1 VDSVSIKLAASNPS
15 PSVPV
20 ANLAIDI
27 TAASVAASANL
38 MTTDVIASEPLSIAL
53 VPAGSDDACPTIPAE
68 PSLTKSKAAI
78 RTSLKA
84 STIDGVFATIFSNV
98 TGGVLLTGFLM
109 QLGASPSQIGL
120 LASIPMVANL
130 VQPIGAYLSEQ
141 TTSRQQF
148 CFWIYGVSRLLWLIL
163 AIAIFSL
170 SWQPA
175 PQSLIGLTLVVALLS
190 GVLGAMGSA
199 PWMSWMAVLVPRQLR
214 GRYFGLRN
222 SAANLANLISLP
234 LLGLAV
240 SKGFGGSI
248 QGYGVVLTL
257 GIMTGLVSLGFQQ
270 LIADVNPRHQAQSS
284 SRATEPNSAGWL
296 LGTSPNALLF
306 LLYFSLSMFALNLSA
321 PFFNLYMLDRLAL
334 DMSQVTLYN
343 SLTAGANLLLLMG
356 WGNLSDRIGNR
367 SILLSMGVFVAAI
380 PLLWLIPAANVASV
394 WVWLPLLH
402 VLSGGTMAAIDLC
415 TNNLQIGVAPI
426 DNQSTYFGMVA
437 AVAGVTSALG
447 ATVGGLLVQYWP
459 QVGFLGVFV
468 LSAILRLVALL
479 PLLLVEEPNYRPLRL
494 FTLTLSAASKET

>member
-1 VDSVSIKLAASNPS
+1 MDSVSIKLAASNPS

-53 VPAGSDDACPTIPAE
+53 VPAGSDDACPTIPAA
-68 PSLTKSKAAI
+68 PSPTKSKAAI
-78 RTSLKA
+78 RNSLKA

-109 QLGASPSQIGL
+109 QLGASASQIGL

-175 PQSLIGLTLVVALLS
+175 PQSLIGLTLAVALLS

-240 SKGFGGSI
+240 SKGFGASI

-321 PFFNLYMLDRLAL
+321 PF
-334 DMSQVTLYN
+334 
-343 SLTAGANLLLLMG
+343 LTFTC
-356 WGNLSDRIGNR
+356 
-367 SILLSMGVFVAAI
+367 SID
-380 PLLWLIPAANVASV
+380 WR
-394 WVWLPLLH
+394 W
-402 VLSGGTMAAIDLC
+402 T
-415 TNNLQIGVAPI
+415 
-426 DNQSTYFGMVA
+426 
-437 AVAGVTSALG
+437 
-447 ATVGGLLVQYWP
+447 
-459 QVGFLGVFV
+459 
-468 LSAILRLVALL
+468 
-479 PLLLVEEPNYRPLRL
+479 
-494 FTLTLSAASKET
+494 